1 MRDLTVRSHWRRN
14 LLLLVPAAV
23 AAPFLTAQSKA
34 PAQLPPALDAN
45 PEDKSA
51 EIRLPNGKKQL
62 DEILKADFERNVKD
76 ARELTDLARSFEEDL
91 EKNEA
96 FVFSLADL
104 KKLDD
109 MEKLTKRIRGRMKR
123 F

>member
-1 MRDLTVRSHWRRN
+1 VAL
-14 LLLLVPAAV
+14 
-23 AAPFLTAQSKA
+23 AAPFLTAQSKG
-34 PAQLPPALDAN
+34 PGGPGQVPSLPDPNGDEK
-45 PEDKSA
+45 PGD
-51 EIRLPNGKKQL
+51 IRLPNGKKQQ
-62 DEILKADFERNVKD
+62 DEILKADFEKNVKD

-96 FVFSLADL
+96 FVFSLSSL

-109 MEKLTKRIRGRMKR
+109 MERLTKRIRGRMKR